1 MPSRPAKS
9 GSVNRD
15 DDSLF
20 DFPCEFPIKVIGKAD
35 SGLDALV
42 FTLVR
47 PYVPDLGEGAIRGRL
62 SRHGRYQ
69 AVTLTI
75 TARSREQLDDVYR
88 ALTGCEQVMMVF

>member
-1 MPSRPAKS
+1 MPSRAATS

-15 DDSLF
+15 DDSPF
-20 DFPCEFPIKVIGKAD
+20 EFPCEFPIKVIGKAD
-35 SGLDALV
+35 CGLDALV
-42 FTLVR
+42 YSLVR
-47 PYVPDLGEGAIRGRL
+47 PHVPDIGEGAIRGRL

-88 ALTGCEQVMMVF
+88 ALTGCKQVLMVF